1 MYERL
6 RRLYEAGRIDKA
18 ALVVA
23 VDKGLIT
30 KEQYANITG
39 ESYEVTTHTRPGEN
53 ADA

>member
-6 RRLYEAGRIDKA
+6 KRLYEEGRVDKA
-18 ALVVA
+18 GLVNA

-30 KEQYANITG
+30 KEQYTSITG